1 MTKRIFSGIL
11 LSFLLAFPII
21 AKAQVGISFGPHVG
35 IQKAQDAD
43 ESNYLFGGT
52 VRAKF
57 AALGAEGSISYRQED
72 YESGAVT
79 VKSWPV
85 TASGLIYPLP
95 VIYGAVGGG
104 WYNTT
109 FDFNESYNMA
119 GFDDRTEQEF
129 GWHMGAGLEIPLT
142 PKTKLFGDV
151 RWVFLEYQ
159 LENLP
164 TAVVEDVNADFYS
177 INAGI
182 LFQL

>member
-1 MTKRIFSGIL
+1 MTKRIFPGIL

-21 AKAQVGISFGPHVG
+21 ANSQVGISFGPHVG

-57 AALGAEGSISYRQED
+57 AALGAEAGISYRQED
-72 YESGAVT
+72 YQNGAVT

-85 TASGLIYPLP
+85 TASGLIYPVP
-95 VIYGAVGGG
+95 VIYGVVGGG

-109 FDFNESYNMA
+109 FDFNDVYNTM
-119 GFDDRTEQEF
+119 GFEDRSEQEF
-129 GWHMGAGLEIPLT
+129 GWHLGAGLELPISMR
-142 PKTKLFGDV
+142 TKLYGDV
-151 RWVFLEYQ
+151 RWVFLDYE

-164 TAVVEDVNADFYS
+164 SAVVEDVNADFYS
-177 INAGI
+177 INAGL
-182 LFQL
+182 LFGL